1 MLTYLIQLFSK
12 EHFYAVFFQDLIF
25 SSFLKTCNVEKC
37 FINQLYQKIMG
48 EAVPQMLLSEQT
60 QDENNAIFGLQ
71 MKVLVNRLKVILLC
85 VLRQKSL
92 ISAVVY
98 VATKDLLKRGAG

>member
-1 MLTYLIQLFSK
+1 MIRINKWKLFHSIHIQCFHAYLIQLFSK

-60 QDENNAIFGLQ
+60 QDENMAIFGLQ
-71 MKVLVNRLKVILLC
+71 MKVW
-85 VLRQKSL
+85 
-92 ISAVVY
+92 
-98 VATKDLLKRGAG
+98 